1 MLIRLLTHHVNN
13 PHLIDKLIIIK
24 GLPKDWV
31 FRKVPQGDQLLKPWE
46 ADVDRNIPRDVQ
58 SQTEQITFVQY
69 FQNVRHHD
77 RNYDGFWDERKVW
90 GLRLDYAYGPGRE
103 MWEQIVDYIDR
114 TLPRGEK
121 MPDPVLVAKDQ
132 HSPFET
138 HMARRSRSGSGLELV
153 PSEVP
158 IIDLNKYIE
167 PPVVVPT
174 VTVVSSPVVTEFKET
189 PIVSRES
196 FICECGKSF
205 DKKQGLRMHKM
216 KAHKKEAVA

>member
-24 GLPKDWV
+24 GLPKDWI
-31 FRKVPQGDQLLKPWE
+31 FRKVPQGDQLLRPWE
-46 ADVDRNIPRDVQ
+46 ADVDRNIPKDIQ
-58 SQTEQITFVQY
+58 AITDPITFVQY
-69 FQNVRHHD
+69 FQNIRHHD
-77 RNYDGFWDERKVW
+77 RNYEGFWDERKVYA
-90 GLRLDYAYGPGRE
+90 LRLDYAYGPGRE

-153 PSEVP
+153 PMDVP
-158 IIDLNKYIE
+158 IIDLNKYITV
-167 PPVVVPT
+167 PAPT
-174 VTVVSSPVVTEFKET
+174 VTVSAAVLVPEFKET
-189 PIVSRES
+189 
-196 FICECGKSF
+196 FICECGKEF
-205 DKKQGLRMHKM
+205 VKKQALRMHKM

>member
-24 GLPKDWV
+24 GLPKDWI
-31 FRKVPQGDQLLKPWE
+31 FKKVPQGDQLLRPWE
-46 ADVDRNIPRDVQ
+46 ADVDRNIPKDVQ
-58 SQTEQITFVQY
+58 AQTEPVKFVQY
-69 FQNVRHHD
+69 FQNIRHHD
-77 RNYDGFWDERKVW
+77 RNYEGFWDERTVF

-103 MWEQIVDYIDR
+103 MWEKIVDYIDAS
-114 TLPRGEK
+114 LPRGEK

-153 PSEVP
+153 PADVP
-158 IIDLNKYIE
+158 VIDLNKYIIA
-167 PPVVVPT
+167 PTPT
-174 VTVVSSPVVTEFKET
+174 VTVTVATTAVIPEFKET
-189 PIVSRES
+189 VSQETFS
-196 FICECGKSF
+196 CECGKSF
-205 DKKQGLRMHKM
+205 EKKQALRMHKM